1 MPSPE
6 MKAVERCA
14 LIWFAIC
21 SQDVFDAVISGKF
34 GALRRVGLRIDE
46 KAFQDLSNLLSEK
59 PAYQEALLAVRE
71 MWMLQCSPPPC
82 FFESSSYDPVM
93 QELQRGLRPGHTRQ

>member
-6 MKAVERCA
+6 MKSVERCA

-21 SQDVFDAVISGKF
+21 SRDVFDAVVSGNF
-34 GALRRVGLRIDE
+34 GGLRKTGLRIDE
-46 KAFQDLSNLLSEK
+46 KAFHDLSTLLSEK
-59 PAYQEALLAVRE
+59 AVYQEALLTVRE

-82 FFESSSYDPVM
+82 SFSASSYDPVM
-93 QELQRGLRPGHTRQ
+93 QELRKGLRPGHSRE